1 MEDQKDERIFRNLPG
16 NANFR
21 RLWFETRWPE
31 MWRFNAFRSTSEKA
45 GREDWDRGT
54 GDWFDREKHFRYPFF
69 FAEPVFA
76 LYERKVSFRDRMDS
90 SFHLKQAE
98 KLTSRTARRRLL
110 NGGRGFLGMG
120 GGIICQSKKEQRI
133 QRSWMKE
140 LIEDGSN

>member
-1 MEDQKDERIFRNLPG
+1 MPSGQLPRKPVG
-16 NANFR
+16 KIGIGEPGTDLTGKN
-21 RLWFETRWPE
+21 
-31 MWRFNAFRSTSEKA
+31 TS
-45 GREDWDRGT
+45 GI
-54 GDWFDREKHFRYPFF
+54 PFF

-76 LYERKVSFRDRMDS
+76 LCERKVSFRDRIDS

-133 QRSWMKE
+133 QRS
-140 LIEDGSN
+140 